1 MQINILKR
9 VDWLIAIALAAVIV
23 GGGLSWYWFRPG
35 PSVELQP
42 YSNSENKVSFMIP
55 ETWTTNSSPG
65 FINIKS
71 DPNKVGGVKVLM
83 KTDQA
88 DLFVNALGLDSKTAQ
103 KVTIGETEWVMN
115 HMDIE
120 TPGGDNF
127 PTSTVG
133 YTYLYH
139 QFAGPRNMI
148 LEIVPTQKDGLNPD
162 LKKLISTIKVL
173 E

>member
-23 GGGLSWYWFRPG
+23 GGGLGWYWFRSDALPDWR
-35 PSVELQP
+35 V
-42 YSNSENKVSFMIP
+42 YSDAENKVSFMKPDGWIID
-55 ETWTTNSSPG
+55 SSAG

-71 DPNKVGGVKVLM
+71 DPNKVGGVKVLV

-88 DLFVNALGLDSKTAQ
+88 DLFVNALGLDAEDAQ
-103 KVTIGETEWVMN
+103 KVKIGELDWVIN
-115 HMDIE
+115 HLDIV
-120 TPGGDNF
+120 TPAGPNF

-148 LEIVPTQKDGLNPD
+148 IEILPAQRDGLDPD
-162 LKKLISTIKVL
+162 LKQLVSTISVL